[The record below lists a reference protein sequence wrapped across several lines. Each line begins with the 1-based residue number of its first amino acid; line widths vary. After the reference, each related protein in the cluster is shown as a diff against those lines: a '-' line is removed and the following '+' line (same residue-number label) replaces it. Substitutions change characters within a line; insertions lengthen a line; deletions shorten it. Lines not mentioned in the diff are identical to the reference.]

1 MIESLEELKAIRD
14 GAPDGSEYV
23 SICGNAY
30 AKFEN
35 GVFLQC
41 VNGEWSGVVTGNI
54 YSRSLSDINRII
66 ELEEYAMS
74 LEKRLGVE

>member
-1 MIESLEELKAIRD
+1 MIESLEKLKAIRD

-23 SICGNAY
+23 SICGNGY

-35 GVFLQC
+35 GKFLQY
-41 VNGEWSGVVTGNI
+41 VNGEWVYIFTNVV
-54 YSRSLSDINRII
+54 YSRTLSDINRII